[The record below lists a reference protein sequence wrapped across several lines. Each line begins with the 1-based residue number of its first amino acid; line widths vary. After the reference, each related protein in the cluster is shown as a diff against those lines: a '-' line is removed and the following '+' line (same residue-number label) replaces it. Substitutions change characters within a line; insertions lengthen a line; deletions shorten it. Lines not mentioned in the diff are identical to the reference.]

1 MFLITYLNMLPSR
14 ERIFF
19 VLAERES
26 SLLMHV
32 FFREAWESYA
42 IYCNLLWNCRLIYVV
57 YNFISRRL
65 HRKFENI
72 KNENFP
78 LTLSVT
84 MVPIYQCNFWR
95 RICLNCIRISMDGKT
110 FYHQKNF
117 KWIWVDPGFRDLWRL
132 NNKSKCYF
140 DCSTLFGERYKDSGS
155 NRALWFK
162 FLLGNYWCF
171 DIKGQQEL
179 IVVCVTEC

>member
-1 MFLITYLNMLPSR
+1 MFFSKFKLHILTISGPMSIKPA
-14 ERIFF
+14 I
-19 VLAERES
+19 VAAEKHGNHTQFIATCCENGT
-26 SLLMHV
+26 L
-32 FFREAWESYA
+32 F
-42 IYCNLLWNCRLIYVV
+42 YVV
-57 YNFISRRL
+57 SSRRL

-78 LTLSVT
+78 LALSVT
-84 MVPIYQCNFWR
+84 MVPVYQCNFWR

-140 DCSTLFGERYKDSGS
+140 NCSTLFGECYEDSGS
-155 NRALWFK
+155 NRTLWFK

-179 IVVCVTEC
+179 IVVCVTQW